1 MNEGGKDVQ
10 KLYTSVAREE
20 TNQQDT
26 SMTLDKINEV
36 SRVSSPEKPV
46 TFGEVGGTGTSV
58 SNPRQQRSPPVPS

>member
-20 TNQQDT
+20 TNQADT

-58 SNPRQQRSPPVPS
+58 SNPR